1 MKKFLILICLL
12 FACNLLFAESL
23 YYKKYKNGDIS
34 LIKENNRFTLKTD
47 EIKSDGFNYITII
60 DIKYEEMAM
69 EFIWVLENNCKNGNY
84 FDLIKED
91 YEEGN
96 DELESVDSSV
106 YFKNNNMVIEARYK
120 CDVE

>member
-1 MKKFLILICLL
+1 MKKFLILTCLL
-12 FACNLLFAESL
+12 FACNLLFTESL

-34 LIKENNRFTLKTD
+34 LIKENNRFILKTD